1 MVPLRRLALG
11 IICISA
17 QATCLFLQIDKLHVH
32 SFVPDEIYVSTSVD
46 HLEAINFNLTIK
58 VPFAGKLLMH
68 IFLRKLSDT
77 PGGSDFSD
85 LMRLKNM
92 DLCKVLDSLRNIST
106 DHGQGESLLPSTFF
120 ISCPLVPGFYYVAN
134 SAIDV
139 KFVPFRVPDGRYLAM
154 LELVQVYEEVIK
166 LVTCRIKFSMT
177 TPPGYVVK
185 SDLNNSVEEPQ
196 QVEPPKEEPPK
207 EEPRKEEPPK
217 EEPPKEEPPKE
228 EPPQE
233 EPPKDDPPMEE
244 PPKEVPPKE
253 EPPKEKPPKEEPP
266 KEEPPKEEPPKE
278 EPPKEEP
285 RKEEP
290 PKEELPQE
298 EPPME
303 EPPMEEPPMEE
314 SEDVSDSMDDN
325 E

>member
-1 MVPLRRLALG
+1 VSYRS
-11 IICISA
+11 ISISP
-17 QATCLFLQIDKLHVH
+17 TSIRDLSFSIDSKPFLQIDKFHVQ

-85 LMRLKNM
+85 LMRLKNR
-92 DLCKVLDSLRNIST
+92 DLCKMLDSLRNIST

-185 SDLNNSVEEPQ
+185 SDLNN
-196 QVEPPKEEPPK
+196 
-207 EEPRKEEPPK
+207 
-217 EEPPKEEPPKE
+217 
-228 EPPQE
+228 
-233 EPPKDDPPMEE
+233 
-244 PPKEVPPKE
+244 
-253 EPPKEKPPKEEPP
+253 KPPKEEPP

-278 EPPKEEP
+278 ET
-285 RKEEP
+285 

-298 EPPME
+298 VPPK
-303 EPPMEEPPMEE
+303 EEPPMEE
-314 SEDVSDSMDDN
+314 SEDVSDSSLDDY